1 MESKKKYDQLVWSGE
16 FSSGLVYLDNHR
28 RNFIDIMNELVDL
41 VNDDNCATDL
51 PLIFQRLAFYVE
63 EYFVNK
69 EIALMGTSDLPM
81 QVFKAEHD
89 RFTTEVTKYQEAF
102 RSGKEK
108 VCRDLLEF
116 MLAWFKNYIGLFG
129 AEAVDYLR
137 NKGFE

>member
-81 QVFKAEHD
+81 QVFKVEHD

-116 MLAWFKNYIGLFG
+116 MLAWFKNYISLFG
-129 AEAVDYLR
+129 TEAVDYLR